1 MKIYYQRIK
10 LKKITKSIRAKFQY
24 LCGITKMKNEN
35 FKLEN
40 ISKSNVFKVPEN
52 YFNYLS
58 VRIQEQTSNQKR
70 VIPLI
75 SWSKKRTWGSIAA
88 CTAIGILG
96 YFTLMP
102 QQDSLGNESLAG
114 VQNQEIINYL
124 IQENVNQTDFAE
136 QINNSKTLKFKDSEL
151 LDNLKV
157 TDKDILQSIDYENID
172 NEI

>member
-1 MKIYYQRIK
+1 
-10 LKKITKSIRAKFQY
+10 
-24 LCGITKMKNEN
+24 MKNKN
-35 FKLEN
+35 FDLDN
-40 ISKSNVFKVPEN
+40 LPKSTIFKVPEN
-52 YFNYLS
+52 YFNELPM
-58 VRIQEQTSNQKR
+58 RIQAQTSGQAK

-88 CTAIGILG
+88 CSAIGILG

-124 IQENVNQTDFAE
+124 IQENLNQGDFTE
-136 QINNSKTLKFKDSEL
+136 QIKSAKILKFKDSEL
-151 LDNLKV
+151 IDNLKV